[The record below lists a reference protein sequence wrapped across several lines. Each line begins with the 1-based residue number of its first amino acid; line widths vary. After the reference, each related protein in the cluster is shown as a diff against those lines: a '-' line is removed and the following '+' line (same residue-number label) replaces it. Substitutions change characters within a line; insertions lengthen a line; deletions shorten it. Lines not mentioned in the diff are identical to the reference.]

1 MKKIQ
6 ANPKAM
12 EDLNKRPELVQLMQK
27 NPKLLIDYLDGK
39 DITKQTQNNT
49 SQSQKVNTPISP
61 INKGIIESSKRN
73 NTLAQNTPQIAPALQ
88 NNKKQEQSNDSLQTT
103 KKSPDTAT
111 YIPSSEF
118 VVKSSTTLNQ
128 EQMTQYNQAMADA
141 DKVLRNAEKY
151 I

>member
-1 MKKIQ
+1 M
-6 ANPKAM
+6 
-12 EDLNKRPELVQLMQK
+12 
-27 NPKLLIDYLDGK
+27 DGK
-39 DITKQTQNNT
+39 DITKQTQNNA

-88 NNKKQEQSNDSLQTT
+88 NNKKQEQSNNSTQTT
-103 KKSPDTAT
+103 NKSPDTAT

-118 VVKSSTTLNQ
+118 VVKSSTTLSQ